1 MKKRYIL
8 TIILLFFLCTPFNIN
23 AAFDAEIN
31 GSAVRIR
38 TGPGTNNSVIVSVNA
53 GTSIKVVDKTLYEG
67 KGCNS
72 KWLKI
77 IHNEKEGYVC
87 SEFVTFLNTSYAG
100 INVID
105 WTARVSGNNVS
116 VRKTASSKGKLIETL
131 TLGANVTILDTSG
144 NFYKIKYYGEKVGY
158 ISKDYVVKKSDITA
172 MDEEYTKVL
181 KAKGFPDSYIP
192 YLTYLHKKYPNW
204 EFNAD
209 KNNRS
214 FTTSVDKENGK
225 CYMQTKNDNYRT
237 SSTPAEG
244 SSWFRVNAGV
254 IAFYMDPRNWLL
266 EDRIFMFEKLDYDK
280 NLEKEYPVIIKSIF
294 GSGKLGDDK
303 YTIPM
308 FNAAKSLGISPIH
321 VASRIRLEVGASGS
335 ASTDGREFTWK
346 GKTYSGYYNFFNIGA
361 YETTIDGVKYSAVTR
376 GLAYAAKLVGR
387 TTGEP
392 WNNIETA
399 IREGSSTLA
408 NNYVTKGQQTIFYQ
422 KFNIGPNAGSP
433 YAHQY
438 MTNIQ
443 APAIEGAS
451 SYKSYK
457 KGGLLNS
464 KLIFD
469 IPVYKDGTL
478 PAYTSLPKS
487 GDTNNNLKSLSVVGY
502 SLTPSFDED
511 ILTYDSYIPK
521 EATSITIDA
530 KTSSDKATISGIG
543 ETKIDDDETDITIT
557 VTSEAGEEKKY
568 VVTIY
573 RVDDP
578 TTVSMVLK
586 KSNLNVNSSYIYN
599 IKNQTKASVIK
610 SALITSGARNV
621 VIKNLKGQE
630 IKDTDIVGTN
640 YKVTISTLL
649 ESKTYTLSVRGD
661 TDGDGK
667 ITILDLLDIRMHIKQ
682 ETKLTGA
689 KYIAGHVNSNK
700 GNDRKVGSD
709 DINILDLL
717 DIRLHITKE
726 KLL

>member
-1 MKKRYIL
+1 
-8 TIILLFFLCTPFNIN
+8 
-23 AAFDAEIN
+23 
-31 GSAVRIR
+31 
-38 TGPGTNNSVIVSVNA
+38 
-53 GTSIKVVDKTLYEG
+53 
-67 KGCNS
+67 
-72 KWLKI
+72 
-77 IHNEKEGYVC
+77 
-87 SEFVTFLNTSYAG
+87 
-100 INVID
+100 
-105 WTARVSGNNVS
+105 
-116 VRKTASSKGKLIETL
+116 
-131 TLGANVTILDTSG
+131 
-144 NFYKIKYYGEKVGY
+144 
-158 ISKDYVVKKSDITA
+158 
-172 MDEEYTKVL
+172 
-181 KAKGFPDSYIP
+181 
-192 YLTYLHKKYPNW
+192 
-204 EFNAD
+204 
-209 KNNRS
+209 
-214 FTTSVDKENGK
+214 
-225 CYMQTKNDNYRT
+225 
-237 SSTPAEG
+237 
-244 SSWFRVNAGV
+244 
-254 IAFYMDPRNWLL
+254 
-266 EDRIFMFEKLDYDK
+266 
-280 NLEKEYPVIIKSIF
+280 
-294 GSGKLGDDK
+294 
-303 YTIPM
+303 
-308 FNAAKSLGISPIH
+308 
-321 VASRIRLEVGASGS
+321 
-335 ASTDGREFTWK
+335 
-346 GKTYSGYYNFFNIGA
+346 
-361 YETTIDGVKYSAVTR
+361 
-376 GLAYAAKLVGR
+376 
-387 TTGEP
+387 
-392 WNNIETA
+392 
-399 IREGSSTLA
+399 
-408 NNYVTKGQQTIFYQ
+408 
-422 KFNIGPNAGSP
+422 
-433 YAHQY
+433 

-451 SYKSYK
+451 SYNSYK

-464 KLIFD
+464 KIIFD
-469 IPVYKDGTL
+469 IPIYKDGTL

-487 GDTNNNLKSLSVVGY
+487 GDTNNNLKSLNVVGY

-521 EATSITIDA
+521 EATSVKIDA

-543 ETKIDDDETDITIT
+543 ERKIDDDETDITIT

-568 VVTIY
+568 VVTIH

-578 TTVSMVLK
+578 TTVSMVLE

-667 ITILDLLDIRMHIKQ
+667 ITILDLLDVRMHIKQ